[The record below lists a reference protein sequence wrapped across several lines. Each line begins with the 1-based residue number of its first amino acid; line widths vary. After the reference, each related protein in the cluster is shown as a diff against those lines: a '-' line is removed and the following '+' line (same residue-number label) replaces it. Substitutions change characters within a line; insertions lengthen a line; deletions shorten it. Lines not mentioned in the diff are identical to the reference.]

1 MFAAAHYAALA
12 VFVFS
17 CWGFGRALLGRLAPP
32 PRRDAAL
39 EAAMAVSL
47 GVGFFICAFQALAIF
62 GAFKTA
68 ATVTVVVAGFV
79 AAAVQLPSWL
89 RERRELR
96 AMRANEVAAPWRY
109 VERVAM
115 IALALVA
122 LPALVAPLAPPIAFD
137 ELMYHLPY
145 ARQVAQQGS
154 LGIHEWLRYPWFPY
168 NYNLLYAA
176 ALQVGDDVLPHFLNA
191 LAGAL
196 SVVMVYR
203 LGVLHASRL
212 TGCIGAAIWL
222 GLGDYSNALID
233 MGVALF
239 VLSACVALWWWRESE
254 PGEPGKVGKG
264 IHGGMRWLGVAGF
277 CLGLAAGSKY
287 QALIFLPL
295 VTLFVIRHERRV
307 KAWALVFACFLLPC
321 IYWYARNAIMTG
333 DPFNPIGARV
343 FGFTEWTPADY
354 VQQVA
359 DVRVHAELPN
369 ALIWAV
375 FFAPFSVLWK
385 RSAAVRAAG
394 WFCLYSVVV
403 WVVTS
408 RYPRYLTASFPLL
421 AAIAAIGWQVLF
433 GWAAAGVRRMSGNKP
448 ASDAATSAASA
459 TATVATGAMSR
470 DTARSGARAGD
481 WVLVL
486 LLAVLAAVAV
496 RQTAVKVAMVST
508 TPEAR
513 EAVLRQHVPGYA
525 VMDYLRHNATGR
537 VYQIALNEAIYY
549 GPNPIWGDTLGPWRY
564 TDFGALSGGDLAR
577 KLGGLGFTAIV
588 LPNTVV
594 PVFSA
599 RVDFDR
605 YFAVQYEKDGSRV
618 YRILPAAAP

>member
-1 MFAAAHYAALA
+1 MFAAAQYAALA
-12 VFVFS
+12 VFVMG
-17 CWGFGRALLGRLAPP
+17 CWGYGRALLGRLAPP
-32 PRRDAAL
+32 PRRDAGL
-39 EAAMAVSL
+39 EAAMAVAL
-47 GVGFFICAFQALAIF
+47 GVGLFICAFQALAIF
-62 GAFKTA
+62 GAFKAGATA
-68 ATVTVVVAGFV
+68 VLVAVGV
-79 AAAVQLPSWL
+79 LAAAVQLPGWL
-89 RERRELR
+89 RERRALL
-96 AMRANEVAAPWRY
+96 ANVQALPWSY
-109 VERVAM
+109 PERVAA

-145 ARQVAQQGS
+145 ARQVAEQGS
-154 LGIHEWLRYPWFPY
+154 LGIHDWLRYPWFPY
-168 NYNLLYAA
+168 NYNLLYAG
-176 ALQVGDDVLPHFLNA
+176 ALQLGDDVLPHFLNG

-196 SVVMVYR
+196 SVVMIYR
-203 LGVLHASRL
+203 LGMLHANRL
-212 TGCIGAAIWL
+212 TACIGAAIWL

-254 PGEPGKVGKG
+254 IGKPV
-264 IHGGMRWLGVAGF
+264 HGGVRWLGVAAF
-277 CLGLAAGSKY
+277 CLGVAAGSKY
-287 QALIFLPL
+287 QALVFLPL
-295 VTLFVIRHERRV
+295 VAFFVFRHERSL
-307 KAWALVFACFLLPC
+307 KAWALVFACFLIPC
-321 IYWYARNAIMTG
+321 VYWYARNAIMTG

-369 ALIWAV
+369 ALLWSV

-421 AAIAAIGWQVLF
+421 AAIAAIGWQVVF
-433 GWAAAGVRRMSGNKP
+433 GWAMSGVRRLFGSKAQEP
-448 ASDAATSAASA
+448 QKRPQPQDAGAA
-459 TATVATGAMSR
+459 V
-470 DTARSGARAGD
+470 ARSGARVGD

-486 LLAVLAAVAV
+486 LLAAMAAVSV
-496 RQTAVKVAMVST
+496 RQTAVKVSMVAV

-513 EAVLRQHVPGYA
+513 EAVLRKHVPGYA
-525 VMDYLRHNATGR
+525 VMDYLRRTAKGR

-564 TDFGALSGGDLAR
+564 TDFGRLSGGDLAR
-577 KLGGLGFTAIV
+577 KLSGLGFVAIV
-588 LPNTVV
+588 LPDSVV
-594 PVFSA
+594 PVFTA
-599 RVDFDR
+599 RIDFDK
-605 YFAVQYEKDGSRV
+605 YFAVEYEKDGSRV
-618 YRILPAAAP
+618 YRILPAAP

>member
-1 MFAAAHYAALA
+1 MFAAAHYAAWA

-17 CWGFGRALLGRLAPP
+17 CWGFGRALLARLAPP
-32 PRRDAAL
+32 PRRDVGL
-39 EAAMAVSL
+39 EAAMAVAL
-47 GVGFFICAFQALAIF
+47 GVGLFICAFQALAIF
-62 GAFKTA
+62 GAFKVG
-68 ATVTVVVAGFV
+68 ATVALVVAGFV
-79 AAAVQLPSWL
+79 AAAVQLPLWL
-89 RERRELR
+89 RERRALH
-96 AMRANEVAAPWRY
+96 ANGALVPAAPWSR
-109 VERVAM
+109 VERIAM

-122 LPALVAPLAPPIAFD
+122 LPALVAPLTPPIAFD

-176 ALQVGDDVLPHFLNA
+176 ALQVGDDVLPHFFNA

-196 SVVMVYR
+196 SVVMIYR
-203 LGVLHASRL
+203 LGMLHVNRL
-212 TGCIGAAIWL
+212 TACIGAAIWL

-239 VLSACVALWWWRESE
+239 VLSACVALWWWRGSA
-254 PGEPGKVGKG
+254 PGASADPGRRGE
-264 IHGGMRWLGVAGF
+264 HGGMRWLGVAAF
-277 CLGLAAGSKY
+277 CLGVAAGSKY

-295 VTLFVIRHERRV
+295 VALFVIRHERRV
-307 KAWALVFACFLLPC
+307 KAWALVFACFLIPC

-369 ALIWAV
+369 ALIWSV
-375 FFAPFSVLWK
+375 FFAPFSVWWK

-433 GWAAAGVRRMSGNKP
+433 GWAAAGVRRLFGARP
-448 ASDAATSAASA
+448 APD
-459 TATVATGAMSR
+459 TAGVATGAMSR
-470 DTARSGARAGD
+470 DTARGGARIGD
-481 WVLVL
+481 WVPVL

-496 RQTAVKVAMVST
+496 RQTAVKIAMISV

-577 KLGGLGFTAIV
+577 KLGGLGFTDVV
-588 LPNTVV
+588 LPNAVV

-599 RVDFDR
+599 RTDFDK
-605 YFAVQYEKDGSRV
+605 YFAVRYEKDGSRV

>member
-12 VFVFS
+12 VFVTG
-17 CWGFGRALLGRLAPP
+17 CWGYGRALLGRLAPP
-32 PRRDAAL
+32 PRRDAGL
-39 EAAMAVSL
+39 EAAMAVAL
-47 GVGFFICAFQALAIF
+47 GVGIFICAFQALAIF
-62 GAFKTA
+62 GAFRTGATA
-68 ATVTVVVAGFV
+68 AVVAVGVV
-79 AAAVQLPSWL
+79 AAALQLPAWL
-89 RERRELR
+89 RERRALLL
-96 AMRANEVAAPWRY
+96 ANPPAAPWSY
-109 VERVAM
+109 VERVAA
-115 IALALVA
+115 IALALVV
-122 LPALVAPLAPPIAFD
+122 LPALAAPLAPPIAFD

-145 ARQVAQQGS
+145 ARQVAEQGS
-154 LGIHEWLRYPWFPY
+154 LGIHDWLRYPWFPY
-168 NYNLLYAA
+168 NYNLLYAG
-176 ALQVGDDVLPHFLNA
+176 ALQLGDDVLPHFLNG

-196 SVVMVYR
+196 SVVMIYR
-203 LGVLHASRL
+203 LGMLHANRL
-212 TGCIGAAIWL
+212 TACIGAAIWL

-254 PGEPGKVGKG
+254 VGKPA
-264 IHGGMRWLGVAGF
+264 HGGIRWLGVAAF

-295 VTLFVIRHERRV
+295 VAPFVFRHERSL

-321 IYWYARNAIMTG
+321 VYWYARNAIMTG

-369 ALIWAV
+369 ALLWSV
-375 FFAPFSVLWK
+375 FFAPFSPLWK

-394 WFCLYSVVV
+394 WFCLYSVIV

-421 AAIAAIGWQVLF
+421 AAIAAVGWQVVF
-433 GWAAAGVRRMSGNKP
+433 GWIVAGFRRL
-448 ASDAATSAASA
+448 A
-459 TATVATGAMSR
+459 
-470 DTARSGARAGD
+470 GARAPAADVPPAVVTARTPARVGD
-481 WVLVL
+481 WAIVL
-486 LLAVLAAVAV
+486 LLAVLAAVSV
-496 RQTAVKVAMVST
+496 RQTATKVALIAT

-513 EAVLRQHVPGYA
+513 EAVLRKHVPGYA
-525 VMDYLRHNATGR
+525 VMDYLRRTAKGR

-564 TDFGALSGGDLAR
+564 TDFGKLSGGDLAR
-577 KLGGLGFTAIV
+577 KLSGMGFVAVV
-588 LPNTVV
+588 LPDTVV
-594 PVFSA
+594 PVFTA
-599 RVDFDR
+599 RVDFDK
-605 YFAVQYEKDGSRV
+605 YFAVQYQQDGSRV
-618 YRILPAAAP
+618 YRILPAAP

>member
-1 MFAAAHYAALA
+1 MIA
-12 VFVFS
+12 
-17 CWGFGRALLGRLAPP
+17 CWGAGRAVLAHLRPP
-32 PRRDAAL
+32 SRRDAWL
-39 EAAMAVSL
+39 EAAMAAAL
-47 GVGFFICAFQALAIF
+47 GVGLYICAFQALAIF
-62 GAFKTA
+62 GLFRLE
-68 ATVTVVVAGFV
+68 ATLGLVGAGVV
-79 AAAVQLPSWL
+79 AAAWQWRGWRADIRAL
-89 RERRELR
+89 RTLR
-96 AMRANEVAAPWRY
+96 AAAPAAPPWTRF
-109 VERVAM
+109 ERIAA

-122 LPALVAPLAPPIAFD
+122 LPALVAPLAPPAAFD

-196 SVVMVYR
+196 SVVMIFR
-203 LGVLHASRL
+203 LGILHANRL
-212 TGCIGAAIWL
+212 TACIGAAIWL
-222 GLGDYSNALID
+222 GLGDYANALID

-239 VLSACVALWWWRESE
+239 VLTACVALWWWRESE
-254 PGEPGKVGKG
+254 PLRDGT
-264 IHGGMRWLGVAGF
+264 RWLSLAAF
-277 CLGLAAGSKY
+277 CLGVAAGSKY

-295 VTLFVIRHERRV
+295 VALFVVRHERRV
-307 KAWALVFACFLLPC
+307 WRAWAPALLCFLIPC

-359 DVRVHAELPN
+359 DVRVHAEMPN
-369 ALIWAV
+369 ALIWSV
-375 FFAPFSVLWK
+375 FLAPFSVWWK

-394 WFCLYSVVV
+394 WFCLYSVAV

-421 AAIAAIGWQVLF
+421 ALTAAVGWQALGV
-433 GWAAAGVRRMSGNKP
+433 WIAAGVRRLRGAKV
-448 ASDAATSAASA
+448 AAAP
-459 TATVATGAMSR
+459 VGP
-470 DTARSGARAGD
+470 RSGAGVGD
-481 WVLVL
+481 WVVVL
-486 LLAVLAAVAV
+486 LLAVLAAVSV
-496 RQTAVKVAMVST
+496 GQTARKVAMVSP
-508 TPEAR
+508 TPESR
-513 EAVLRQHVPGYA
+513 EAFLRKHVPGYA
-525 VMDYLRHNATGR
+525 VMDYLRANAKGR

-564 TDFGALSGGDLAR
+564 TDFGKLSGGDLAR
-577 KLGGLGFTAIV
+577 KLGGLGFVAVV
-588 LPNTVV
+588 LPDSVV

-599 RVDFDR
+599 RTDFDK
-605 YFAVQYEKDGSRV
+605 YFAVQYEKDGCRV
-618 YRILPAAAP
+618 YRILSAAP

>member
-12 VFVFS
+12 VFVFG
-17 CWGFGRALLGRLAPP
+17 CWGCGRALLGRMAPP
-32 PRRDAAL
+32 PRRDLGL
-39 EAAMAVSL
+39 EAAMAVAL
-47 GVGFFICAFQALAIF
+47 GVGLFICAFQALAIF
-62 GAFKTA
+62 GAFKTG
-68 ATVTVVVAGFV
+68 ATVALVAAGFV
-79 AAAVQLPSWL
+79 AAAVQLPLWL
-89 RERRELR
+89 RERRALH
-96 AMRANEVAAPWRY
+96 AGVALVRPAPWTR
-109 VERVAM
+109 VERIAM

-145 ARQVAQQGS
+145 ARQVAEQGS

-203 LGVLHASRL
+203 LGMLHVNRL
-212 TGCIGAAIWL
+212 TACIGAAIWL

-233 MGVALF
+233 MGVAMF
-239 VLSACVALWWWRESE
+239 VLSACVALWWWRESVPNTANA
-254 PGEPGKVGKG
+254 PGSAVQ
-264 IHGGMRWLGVAGF
+264 GGMRWLGVAAF
-277 CLGLAAGSKY
+277 CLGVAAGSKY

-295 VTLFVIRHERRV
+295 VALFVVRHERRV

-321 IYWYARNAIMTG
+321 IYWYARNAVMTG

-369 ALIWAV
+369 ALIWSV
-375 FFAPFSVLWK
+375 FFAPFSIWWK

-408 RYPRYLTASFPLL
+408 RYPRYLMASFPLL
-421 AAIAAIGWQVLF
+421 AAVAAIGWQVLF
-433 GWAAAGVRRMSGNKP
+433 GWAATGVRRLFG
-448 ASDAATSAASA
+448 ARAAQDTAQGTAA
-459 TATVATGAMSR
+459 VATGAMSR
-470 DTARSGARAGD
+470 DTARGGARIGD
-481 WVLVL
+481 WVPVL
-486 LLAVLAAVAV
+486 LLAVLAAVSV
-496 RQTAVKVAMVST
+496 RQTAVKTAMVST

-525 VMDYLRHNATGR
+525 AMDYLRHNATGR

-588 LPNTVV
+588 LPNSVV

-599 RVDFDR
+599 RVDFDK

>member
-17 CWGFGRALLGRLAPP
+17 CWGYGRALLARLAPP
-32 PRRDAAL
+32 PRRDLGL
-39 EAAMAVSL
+39 EAAVAVAL
-47 GVGFFICAFQALAIF
+47 GVGLFICAFQALAIF
-62 GAFKTA
+62 GAFKTG
-68 ATVTVVVAGFV
+68 ATVALVVAGFV
-79 AAAVQLPSWL
+79 AAAVQLPPWL
-89 RERRELR
+89 RERRALR
-96 AMRANEVAAPWRY
+96 ASEPAAAPWTY

-122 LPALVAPLAPPIAFD
+122 MPALVAPLAPPIAFD

-145 ARQVAQQGS
+145 ARQVAQQGA
-154 LGIHEWLRYPWFPY
+154 LGIHDWLRYPWFPY

-176 ALQVGDDVLPHFLNA
+176 ALQVSDDVLPHFLNA

-196 SVVMVYR
+196 SVTMIYR
-203 LGVLHASRL
+203 LCMLHANRL
-212 TGCIGAAIWL
+212 TACIGAAIWL

-239 VLSACVALWWWRESE
+239 VLSACVALWWWRESD
-254 PGEPGKVGKG
+254 PGLSARIGRGA
-264 IHGGMRWLGVAGF
+264 HGGLRWLGLAAF
-277 CLGLAAGSKY
+277 FLGAAAGSKY

-295 VTLFVIRHERRV
+295 VTLFVIRHERRP
-307 KAWALVFACFLLPC
+307 KAWALVFGCFLLPC
-321 IYWYARNAIMTG
+321 VYWYARNAVMTG

-359 DVRVHAELPN
+359 DVRDHAALPN
-369 ALIWAV
+369 ALLWAV
-375 FFAPFSVLWK
+375 FFAPFSVWWK

-433 GWAAAGVRRMSGNKP
+433 GWAAGGVRRLFGAREKFG
-448 ASDAATSAASA
+448 ADA
-459 TATVATGAMSR
+459 VEKGATGAMSR
-470 DTARSGARAGD
+470 DTARSGARMAD
-481 WVLVL
+481 WVPVL
-486 LLAVLAAVAV
+486 LLAVLAAVSV
-496 RQTAVKVAMVST
+496 RQTAVKVAMISV

-525 VMDYLRHNATGR
+525 VMDYLRRNATGR

-577 KLGGLGFTAIV
+577 KLGGLGFTAVV
-588 LPNTVV
+588 LPNYVV

-618 YRILPAAAP
+618 YRILPVAP

>member
-17 CWGFGRALLGRLAPP
+17 CWGYGRTLLARMAAP
-32 PRRDAAL
+32 PRRDAGL
-39 EAAMAVSL
+39 EAAMAVAL
-47 GVGFFICAFQALAIF
+47 GVGLFICAFQALAIF
-62 GAFKTA
+62 GAFKTG
-68 ATVTVVVAGFV
+68 ATVALVVAGFV
-79 AAAVQLPSWL
+79 AGAVQLPPWL
-89 RERRELR
+89 RERRAL
-96 AMRANEVAAPWRY
+96 RANEPHAPWRHA
-109 VERVAM
+109 ERIAM

-145 ARQVAQQGS
+145 ARQVAQQGT
-154 LGIHEWLRYPWFPY
+154 LGIHDWLRYPWFPY

-196 SVVMVYR
+196 SVFMVYR
-203 LGVLHASRL
+203 LGVLHVSRL
-212 TGCIGAAIWL
+212 TACIGAAIWL

-239 VLSACVALWWWRESE
+239 VLSACVALWWWRESA
-254 PGEPGKVGKG
+254 PDQLATDRRGA
-264 IHGGMRWLGVAGF
+264 HGGMRWLGVAAF
-277 CLGLAAGSKY
+277 CLGVAAGSKY

-295 VTLFVIRHERRV
+295 VALFVVRHERRA
-307 KAWALVFACFLLPC
+307 KAWALVFGCFLLPC
-321 IYWYARNAIMTG
+321 VYWYARNAVMTG

-369 ALIWAV
+369 ALIWSV
-375 FFAPFSVLWK
+375 FFAPFSIWWK

-421 AAIAAIGWQVLF
+421 AAVAAIGWQVLF
-433 GWAAAGVRRMSGNKP
+433 GWAASGLRRLFG
-448 ASDAATSAASA
+448 ARGQHGADG
-459 TATVATGAMSR
+459 VATGAMSR
-470 DTARSGARAGD
+470 DTARSGARMAD
-481 WVLVL
+481 WIPVL
-486 LLAVLAAVAV
+486 LLAVLAAVSV
-496 RQTAVKVAMVST
+496 RQTALKVAMVST
-508 TPEAR
+508 TPQER

-577 KLGGLGFTAIV
+577 KLGGLGFTAVV
-588 LPNTVV
+588 LPNAVV

-599 RVDFDR
+599 RADFDKH
-605 YFAVQYEKDGSRV
+605 FAVQYEKDGSRV
-618 YRILPAAAP
+618 YRILPVAP

>member
-17 CWGFGRALLGRLAPP
+17 CWGYGRALLARLAPP
-32 PRRDAAL
+32 PRRDLGL
-39 EAAMAVSL
+39 EAAVAVAL
-47 GVGFFICAFQALAIF
+47 GVGLFICAFQALAIF
-62 GAFKTA
+62 GAFKTG
-68 ATVTVVVAGFV
+68 ATVALVAAGFV
-79 AAAVQLPSWL
+79 AAAVQLPPWL
-89 RERRELR
+89 RERRALR
-96 AMRANEVAAPWRY
+96 ASEPAAAPWTY

-122 LPALVAPLAPPIAFD
+122 MPALVAPLAPPIAFD

-145 ARQVAQQGS
+145 ARQVAQQGA
-154 LGIHEWLRYPWFPY
+154 LGIHDWLRYPWFPY

-176 ALQVGDDVLPHFLNA
+176 ALQVSDDVLPHFLNA

-196 SVVMVYR
+196 SVTMIYR
-203 LGVLHASRL
+203 LGMLHANRL
-212 TGCIGAAIWL
+212 TACIGAAIWL

-254 PGEPGKVGKG
+254 PGLSARIGRGA
-264 IHGGMRWLGVAGF
+264 HGGLRWLGLAAF
-277 CLGLAAGSKY
+277 FLGAAAGSKY

-295 VTLFVIRHERRV
+295 VTLFVIRHERRP
-307 KAWALVFACFLLPC
+307 KAWALVFGCFLLPC
-321 IYWYARNAIMTG
+321 VYWYARNAVMTG

-359 DVRVHAELPN
+359 DVRDHAALPN
-369 ALIWAV
+369 ALLWAV
-375 FFAPFSVLWK
+375 FFAPFSVWWK

-421 AAIAAIGWQVLF
+421 AAVAAIGWQVLF
-433 GWAAAGVRRMSGNKP
+433 GWAAGGVRRLFGAREKSG
-448 ASDAATSAASA
+448 ADAVAKG
-459 TATVATGAMSR
+459 ATGAMSR
-470 DTARSGARAGD
+470 DTARSGARMAD
-481 WVLVL
+481 WVPVL
-486 LLAVLAAVAV
+486 LLAVLAAVSV
-496 RQTAVKVAMVST
+496 RQTAVKVAMISV

-525 VMDYLRHNATGR
+525 VMDYLRRNATGR

-577 KLGGLGFTAIV
+577 KLGGLGFTAVV
-588 LPNTVV
+588 LPNYVV

-618 YRILPAAAP
+618 YRILPVAP